1 MLALL
6 LVIGLIWLC
15 FKLGLG
21 LLHLFLTLILIGLV
35 FAFISYLLIP
45 LLVLLVIAGL
55 GWYLI
60 HL

>member
-6 LVIGLIWLC
+6 LIFGLIWLF

-21 LLHLFLTLILIGLV
+21 LLHLFVTLILIGLV